1 MACRYVTDRDE
12 TLVAQAL
19 ATSSGKSQH
28 IGREKKKKKKKKHT
42 GAIVVGLEQGKN
54 AANGK
59 HVCVFFKNHGVGLGV
74 GGGGW

>member
-1 MACRYVTDRDE
+1 M
-12 TLVAQAL
+12 AQAL
-19 ATSSGKSQH
+19 ATSSRKSQH
-28 IGREKKKKKKKKHT
+28 IVAHTLLKGNKKKPT

>member
-1 MACRYVTDRDE
+1 MTDRDE

-19 ATSSGKSQH
+19 ATSSEKSQH
-28 IGREKKKKKKKKHT
+28 IGRERKKREKKHT

-59 HVCVFFKNHGVGLGV
+59 HVCVFLKNHGVGLGV
-74 GGGGW
+74 GGVGGGGW